1 MKKQTIAMGG
11 NTLEDS
17 LKIPE
22 ELFKAYKL
30 GETTDGKRI
39 INGDG
44 LLDFSLN
51 FEACGMF
58 AK

>member
-1 MKKQTIAMGG
+1 MGG
-11 NTLEDS
+11 VTLDDS
-17 LKIPE
+17 LKTAE
-22 ELFKAYKL
+22 QLFKAFQF
-30 GETTDGKRI
+30 GETTDGKKLI
-39 INGDG
+39 HGDG